1 MLRRA
6 LIVDDEPTMCEL
18 IQEVLVST
26 GMEVLTL
33 TRSAEATGYLRD
45 QKFDVVLLDLCMPA
59 PDGIA
64 LAQQMRGSGFNQ
76 MTPIIMISDD
86 QQPAA
91 VSKGFE
97 AGASFFLYKPIDKGR
112 LLKLIRATQGT
123 IEHERRRFRRVPLH
137 SKVQLRFDKGELEG
151 ETIDVS
157 LNGLLVRAP
166 HTVPVGSSVQVS
178 LSLSPGMKP
187 IDGRGSVRRIIGAN
201 QMGILL
207 DRLNMVESGRLQ
219 EFLLPLIS
227 P

>member
-1 MLRRA
+1 MQRRA

-26 GMEVLTL
+26 GMEVVTF
-33 TRSAEATGYLRD
+33 TRSADATGYLRD

-86 QQPAA
+86 QQP
-91 VSKGFE
+91 
-97 AGASFFLYKPIDKGR
+97 GASFFLYKPIDKGR

-123 IEHERRRFRRVPLH
+123 IEHERRRFRRIPFH
-137 SKVQLRFDKGELEG
+137 SKVQLRFDKAELEG

-157 LNGLLVRAP
+157 LNGLLVKAP
-166 HTVPVGSSVQVS
+166 HTVPVGSTVQVS

-187 IDGRGSVRRIIGAN
+187 IDGRGSVKRVIGAN

-207 DRLNMVESGRLQ
+207 DRLSMAESWRFQ
-219 EFLLPLIS
+219 DFLLPLIS